1 MPTKQTDIISF
12 TDLKP
17 KVKDA
22 EPLSNLLDKTFVV
35 ESFTL
40 DERQIGDRKAAIAYI
55 KADGKEYYTFSQ
67 VLIDQLNIMKP
78 VLDQGKKIKATLKRQ
93 KNYFYFT

>member
-1 MPTKQTDIISF
+1 MPQKQTDIVAF

-17 KVKDA
+17 KLRNA
-22 EPLSNLLDKTFVV
+22 EPLINLQNTEFVI
-35 ESFTL
+35 EGYEL
-40 DERQIGDRKAAIAYI
+40 EERQLGDRKAQIAYV
-55 KADGKEYYTFSQ
+55 KVNGKEYYTFSQ

-93 KNYFYFT
+93 KNYYYFT